1 MPWTS
6 TCTSDFSTWN
16 RDVHAGHALVSPGP
30 SYLKRSRINLS
41 ESLPSGGR
49 CPSSKRFP
57 KPTIPDQDSHKIPL
71 SARAATSDYDGISEE
86 KTESLRISLG
96 GASALTGHR
105 QDARLVR
112 IDAAGPAASF
122 EFGLRPCR

>member
-1 MPWTS
+1 VLHYFFLLDT
-6 TCTSDFSTWN
+6 
-16 RDVHAGHALVSPGP
+16 AA
-30 SYLKRSRINLS
+30 
-41 ESLPSGGR
+41 
-49 CPSSKRFP
+49 SKHVEIIL
-57 KPTIPDQDSHKIPL
+57 TG
-71 SARAATSDYDGISEE
+71 DGISEE

-122 EFGLRPCR
+122 EFGLRPWR